1 MSYLALKHA
10 HLLFVVVS
18 LLLFAGRWLTGLL
31 GGNWRRRRWL
41 RILPHVNDTLLL
53 SAAVAMVL
61 QIHRYPFVNSSV
73 LTAKVLA
80 LLLYIILGHK
90 ALARGRSLAGLG
102 WGAAALA
109 CFGYIAGVAVTKQI
123 LPWA

>member
-10 HLLFVVVS
+10 HLLFVGVS
-18 LLLFAGRWLTGLL
+18 LLLFTGRWLTGLL
-31 GGNWRRRRWL
+31 GSNWRRRRWL

-53 SAAVAMVL
+53 AAAIAMVL

-80 LLLYIILGHK
+80 LVLYIILGHK
-90 ALARGRSLAGLG
+90 ALAHGRSLAGLG
-102 WGAAALA
+102 WGTAALA
-109 CFGYIAGVAVTKQI
+109 CFGYIVAVAVTKQI